1 MGVCVCVFSF
11 SSSSCHISTNIFG
24 NIARFFDWVLACNHK
39 YERILKLF
47 LPFMSCLEPNLAKFY
62 YAWLPAVWL
71 QHKYEKKRKTG
82 KL

>member
-1 MGVCVCVFSF
+1 
-11 SSSSCHISTNIFG
+11 
-24 NIARFFDWVLACNHK
+24 
-39 YERILKLF
+39 
-47 LPFMSCLEPNLAKFY
+47 MSCLEPNLAKFY